1 MSSGTARLKHAM
13 KTLNE
18 RWDYTREQWADTNA
32 IEFEKNH
39 LVPVQQQVENA
50 LRGMEKLS
58 EVLKKVRADCS

>member
-18 RWDYTREQWADTNA
+18 RWDSTREQWADANA

-39 LVPVQQQVENA
+39 LVPVEQQVENA

-58 EVLKKVRADCS
+58 EVLQKVRADCS